1 MLDVFTIAHISTY
14 RGLKNPIFVLVPRL
28 VGGVGLF
35 KICGVKLMLRKLVF
49 PLFSR
54 NLKLLGEAF
63 LPETAEMID
72 RPLVLRIGGEVLNTI
87 RQERD
92 QVSTFLDGKLLDE
105 LNEYFGVLAGVLS
118 SRLL

>member
-1 MLDVFTIAHISTY
+1 MPDVFTIAHICTY

-63 LPETAEMID
+63 LPETVEVID
-72 RPLVLRIGGEVLNTI
+72 RLLVLGIGVEVLNTF
-87 RQERD
+87 RQECD
-92 QVSTFLDGKLLDE
+92 QVSTFLDGELLDQ
-105 LNEYFGVLAGVLS
+105 LNEYFGVLAGVRG
-118 SRLL
+118 SRFP